1 MGNKTNVIQE
11 IYDRL
16 TYRIDCATSDW
27 LQDVKRIRVGS
38 VEEARKLAD
47 FPVIN
52 ISLDSGTEQGN
63 FKNAASVDQM
73 LVSIT
78 LLHQKL
84 TLTNNAL
91 FRRVAGDGDTWTLG
105 AQVNPNVNNNILAW
119 FNNLRTRSLTTSAGV
134 NGGAVIVYDA
144 GSEVATG
151 WTSGALSIG
160 DLSDI
165 TDPLLTVM
173 NGIRKRTLNVNTCT
187 DNVLQYPTNALPGF
201 TYDLILGA
209 ITDPDIDSGIFDK
222 LNFIRH
228 RTLTVTDTFGFV
240 KFQSVLVFIDESAAA
255 AAGSSVTIGESPKGA
270 LVVLEHILNAID
282 YNTAGVLDITLNQT
296 ANNRRDI
303 TYSINETT
311 DIVEINITLNIESK
325 IFINGGR

>member
-16 TYRIDCATSDW
+16 TYRIDSATGDW

-47 FPVIN
+47 FPIIN

-119 FNNLRTRSLTTSAGV
+119 FNNLRTRSLTTSSGV

-160 DLSDI
+160 ALADI

-173 NGIRKRTLNVNTCT
+173 NGIRKRTFNVNTCT

-201 TYDLILGA
+201 TYAVVLGS

-228 RTLTVTDTFGFV
+228 RTLTVTDIFGIV
-240 KFQSVLVFIDESAAA
+240 KFQTVLVFIDESAAA

-303 TYSINETT
+303 NYSINETT

>member
-47 FPVIN
+47 FPIIN

-151 WTSGALSIG
+151 WASGALSIG
-160 DLSDI
+160 ALADI

-201 TYDLILGA
+201 TYGVVLGS

-228 RTLTVTDTFGFV
+228 RTLTVKDTFGFV
-240 KFQSVLVFIDESAAA
+240 KFETVLVFIDESAAA
-255 AAGSSVTIGESPKGA
+255 AAASSVTIGESPKGA